1 MKDKIEIPV
10 CYYEDDNGNKV
21 YDLEEMAEEFERQL
35 SELTECVV
43 MCSAIE
49 E

>member
-21 YDLEEMAEEFERQL
+21 YDLEEMAEEFEIKL
-35 SELTECVV
+35 SEITGRAII
-43 MCSAIE
+43 CSATE
-49 E
+49 

>member
-21 YDLEEMAEEFERQL
+21 YDLEEMAEEFEIKL
-35 SELTECVV
+35 SEITGRVI
-43 MCSAIE
+43 MCSATE

>member
-21 YDLEEMAEEFERQL
+21 YDLEEMAEEFEIKW
-35 SELTECVV
+35 SEIPGRAII
-43 MCSAIE
+43 CSATE